1 MIHLPISSSSEYT
14 SPYIITILQLC
25 SHKINSSSFPPIY
38 TTRLFSDNKTP
49 FILPSS
55 IDTATSPT
63 ALHVSLYTD
72 SNPSPMIVPIIIQW
86 SMITNNYIT
95 DNILFWDT
103 ITDIQAP
110 TLRLICS
117 NINGLELFAYKTP
130 LEYLCDYKYKNNFD
144 IVCMSEINFHW
155 KTLDVSIFYIVSL
168 GPSGNGFIYRH
179 QKLKLPCQKLPS
191 NQED

>member
-110 TLRLICS
+110 TLRLIFP
-117 NINGLELFAYKTP
+117 NNNGFKLFAYNTS
-130 LEYLCDYKYKNNFD
+130 LEYLCDCKQQNNFG
-144 IVCMSEINFHW
+144 IACVSEINFHW
-155 KTLDVSIFYIVSL
+155 KTLDVSIFHIVSL
-168 GPSGNGFIYRH
+168 DCFFKI
-179 QKLKLPCQKLPS
+179 
-191 NQED
+191 

>member
-1 MIHLPISSSSEYT
+1 MIHFHISSSSEYT
-14 SPYIITILQLC
+14 SPHIITLLQLC
-25 SHKINSSSFPPIY
+25 SHIINSSSFPPIY

-55 IDTATSPT
+55 IDTTTSPT
-63 ALHVSLYTD
+63 APQVSLYTVLYTD

-110 TLRLICS
+110 TLRLIFP
-117 NINGLELFAYKTP
+117 NINGFELFAYNT
-130 LEYLCDYKYKNNFD
+130 
-144 IVCMSEINFHW
+144 
-155 KTLDVSIFYIVSL
+155 
-168 GPSGNGFIYRH
+168 
-179 QKLKLPCQKLPS
+179 
-191 NQED
+191 